1 MKREVKRITRPLS
14 ERDRTRYQRLREQ
27 LELEKP
33 ELLELAR
40 KLKRQQDVAN
50 AELREACQLLKAE
63 REKQGLSLTD
73 IEQRTGISRSAISR
87 LENGL
92 SNNPTVSTLNR
103 YAEALGKQLVIS
115 LADTFPAVAG

>member
-14 ERDRTRYQRLREQ
+14 EQDRAKYQRLREQ

-33 ELLELAR
+33 EILKLAR
-40 KLKRQQDVAN
+40 KLKRQQDAAN
-50 AELREACQLLKAE
+50 AELREACQLLKVE
-63 REKQGLSLTD
+63 RERQGLSLTD
-73 IEQRTGISRSAISR
+73 IEQRTGITRSALSR

-92 SNNPTVSTLNR
+92 SNNPTVATLNR

-115 LADTFPAVAG
+115 LADSSPAAAG